1 MLNRGSEEIKWKM
14 EMIYA
19 AEDKKKKKK
28 HESALHSDELTTIMH
43 YAYYGGVAVC
53 IWRLINMM
61 GDK

>member
-1 MLNRGSEEIKWKM
+1 MLNRGCEEIKWKM

-19 AEDKKKKKK
+19 AEDKKKKK

-43 YAYYGGVAVC
+43 YAYYVGVAVF